1 MPKGLVR
8 QFIVAIHENI
18 EAQNVWRSGVIIHK
32 REYPHTRAEIIENY
46 GKREI
51 KIRVSG
57 KNKRDL
63 LTVVTHELDK
73 IHNSYKRLADKYQK
87 LIPCNCNTCKGSQD
101 PHFYKLADL
110 KRRYEKRVPTVQ
122 CEISYEPVDV
132 LGLIDGIGARS
143 QLQDLRRNSDS
154 EYSTDYA
161 LEYSTD
167 YALKDASK
175 TQPIIINNHFSPT
188 NTNTNHMETPPQPP
202 NQSPKIKSAWA
213 NGLFYLFIFVVVIGG
228 IGYLAGTLKLLN
240 LVAVILAGIVFIPL
254 VGAFQLYQDDRL
266 SQKNFMELVK
276 LAIAQLPLIGNIF
289 KPFMKNNDDK

>member
-1 MPKGLVR
+1 M
-8 QFIVAIHENI
+8 HESI
-18 EAQNVWRSGVIIHK
+18 EAQNVWRSGVIIHH
-32 REYPHTRAEIIENY
+32 REYANTRAEVIENY

-63 LTVVTHELDK
+63 LTIVTHELDE